1 MITGSRHTKLQTERT
16 FLTGFRQGVWSGLPF
31 SLVLGPFG
39 MLFGVIATE
48 AGLDL
53 LQVMGFS
60 VLVIAGA
67 AQVTALSL
75 MNEHAPVI
83 VVLATSLA
91 VNMRMAIY
99 SAALVQHFGSFPLW
113 KRAVAAYWLF
123 DQPFA
128 MTSVDINKR
137 PDRARD
143 ERFGFYMGVA
153 LPLGILWYGVTY
165 LGATVGD
172 LLPSDIGMDFAIP
185 ATFLALVAPL
195 LRSLPHLA
203 AAFTS
208 VVGTLLFSALPFN
221 SGLLVAALL
230 ALVVGAELEKRL
242 ERRRVQRV

>member
-1 MITGSRHTKLQTERT
+1 VAVQGS
-16 FLTGFRQGVWSGLPF
+16 FLAGFRQGAWSGLPF

-39 MLFGVIATE
+39 MLFGVLATE

-53 LQVMGFS
+53 AQVMGFS

-75 MNEHAPVI
+75 MNEQAPVV
-83 VVLATSLA
+83 VVLVTALA

-99 SAALVQHFGSFPLW
+99 TAALVSHFGSLPVW
-113 KRAVAAYWLF
+113 KRAIAAYWLF

-128 MTSVDINKR
+128 MTSVDITKNPQR
-137 PDRARD
+137 SLN
-143 ERFGFYMGVA
+143 ERFGFYLGVA
-153 LPLGILWYGVTY
+153 VPLGLLWYGATL
-165 LGATVGD
+165 LGATLGY
-172 LLPSDIGMDFAIP
+172 LMPQNIGMDFAIP

-195 LRSLPHLA
+195 LRSLAHLA

-208 VVGTLLFSALPFN
+208 VVGTLLLSGLPFN

-230 ALVVGAELEKRL
+230 ALLVGAEVERRL
-242 ERRRVQRV
+242 EQRRAQYV

>member
-1 MITGSRHTKLQTERT
+1 MQTQGSFFR
-16 FLTGFRQGVWSGLPF
+16 GFRQGFWSGLPF
-31 SLVLGPFG
+31 ALVLGPFG

-53 LQVMGFS
+53 AQVMGFS

-75 MNEHAPVI
+75 MNESAPVLI
-83 VVLATSLA
+83 VVFTALA

-99 SAALVQHFGSFPLW
+99 SAALVEHFGAFPLW

-128 MTSVDINKR
+128 MTAVDINKNPLR
-137 PDRARD
+137 SRD
-143 ERFGFYMGVA
+143 ERFGFYLGVA
-153 LPLGILWYGVTY
+153 IPLGILWYVVTY
-165 LGATVGD
+165 LGATLGD
-172 LLPSDIGMDFAIP
+172 LLPTDIGMEFAIP

-208 VVGTLLFSALPFN
+208 VAGTLVFASLPFN
-221 SGLLVAALL
+221 SGLLLAALL
-230 ALVVGAELEKRL
+230 ALIVGAEIEKRL
-242 ERRRVQRV
+242 ERRRPADV

>member
-1 MITGSRHTKLQTERT
+1 MQTQGT
-16 FLTGFRQGVWSGLPF
+16 FLRGFRQGFWSGLPF
-31 SLVLGPFG
+31 ALVLGPFG

-48 AGLDL
+48 AGLNL
-53 LQVMGFS
+53 AEVMGFS

-75 MNEHAPVI
+75 MNENAPVLI
-83 VVLATSLA
+83 VVFTALA

-99 SAALVQHFGSFPLW
+99 SAALVEHFGAFPLW

-128 MTSVDINKR
+128 MTSVDITKNPQR
-137 PDRARD
+137 PRD
-143 ERFGFYMGVA
+143 ERFGFYLGVA
-153 LPLGILWYGVTY
+153 IPLGILWYVVTY
-165 LGATVGD
+165 LGATIGD
-172 LLPSDIGMDFAIP
+172 LLPTDIGMEFAIP

-208 VVGTLLFSALPFN
+208 VAGTLAFASLPFN
-221 SGLLVAALL
+221 SGLLLAALL
-230 ALVVGAELEKRL
+230 ALIVGAEIEKRL
-242 ERRRVQRV
+242 ERRRSEDV